1 MQKNKNMKYLKIVYI
16 ISISLCAFQL
26 LLFLVMPFGGPLG
39 IFHLMEDGMFSAQSG
54 FTVIPTNEMY
64 YPNNI
69 YVPYL
74 GLFNRICTIGYFM
87 SLVGACLSLAL
98 IKFRP
103 INKYKI
109 GIIFFILAVIFVY
122 VGQAIWRYYVGVY
135 IENR

>member
-1 MQKNKNMKYLKIVYI
+1 MKYLKMVYI
-16 ISISLCAFQL
+16 ISVSLCAFQL

-39 IFHLMEDGMFSAQSG
+39 IFHLMKDGMFSAQSG
-54 FTVIPTNEMY
+54 FRVIPTNEMY

-69 YVPYL
+69 YVQYL

-87 SLVGACLSLAL
+87 SLVSACLSLAL
-98 IKFRP
+98 IKFKP
-103 INKYKI
+103 ISKYKM

-122 VGQAIWRYYVGVY
+122 VGQAVWRYYVGVY